1 MQKFNINLEE
11 PFGEFL
17 GVGNNKKKVA
27 AQNSFEQELLNNYPF
42 VDDCAAQTEL
52 FNRLQRDSASTLEQR
67 NSSHGKT
74 RTNLTGKL
82 RAYDAYIPL
91 AQSYMDMTCAPIP
104 LPVVTNPNPL
114 PNTNPSPVGPGGD
127 PTLNTALTGNGTNN
141 TGTGNAN
148 TIPGTG
154 NQQSTPGNETMATG
168 STLFSKKNLLIG
180 GVVLAAVAGLV
191 IYKLKK

>member
-1 MQKFNINLEE
+1 MNKFDVNINE

-42 VDDCAAQTEL
+42 VDDCAGQTDL
-52 FNRLQRDSASTLEQR
+52 FNRLQRDSAATLQQR

-91 AQSYMDMTCAPIP
+91 AQSYMDLTCAPVP

-114 PNTNPSPVGPGGD
+114 PNSNPSPVGPGGD

-141 TGTGNAN
+141 TGTGNVN
-148 TIPGTG
+148 T
-154 NQQSTPGNETMATG
+154 TPGAQNLQNTGVGTMAAG
-168 STLFSKKNLLIG
+168 STLFSKRNLLIG